1 MASSTTT
8 VPPQA
13 QTETIWLRL
22 AQLSVVLGVAAVVV
36 FAAVGMLFSTISEGD
51 FKYTADY
58 WYTGVGL
65 PISLAGIGLGIAAH
79 RLQHGADGRLG
90 TIGVW
95 INTVA
100 LVELFVQLGCSVVS
114 GSEVRWGPSYVVF
127 TLLTFLGVALLAS
140 GSWRT
145 GLLPRWMLGIWPP
158 IWVLGSFAA
167 TGPMPVLLAA
177 FLVLLV
183 LTLTRRTHARTA

>member
-1 MASSTTT
+1 MTTT
-8 VPPQA
+8 AAAPTHAPTDTA
-13 QTETIWLRL
+13 WIRL
-22 AQLSVVLGVAAVVV
+22 AQGCVALAVPALLV
-36 FAAVGMLFSTISEGD
+36 FDYVGTFLTTIDGGD

-100 LVELFVQLGCSVVS
+100 LAELFVQLGCSVVS

-127 TLLTFLGVALLAS
+127 AFLTFLGVALLAS

-158 IWVLGSFAA
+158 IWILGSFAA
-167 TGPMPVLLAA
+167 TGPMPVALAA